1 MGDNMPLKIF
11 FTMLSFIL
19 GCYIVELN
27 QNNKFKH
34 NILIGTIAYIFLLI
48 ASKKFVISRVL
59 SFGGRGTV
67 HFQPLLW

>member
-1 MGDNMPLKIF
+1 MSTILNIKIMGDNMPLKIF
-11 FTMLSFIL
+11 FIMLSFIL

-48 ASKKFVISRVL
+48 IPCLIIFI
-59 SFGGRGTV
+59 
-67 HFQPLLW
+67 

>member
-1 MGDNMPLKIF
+1 MSIILNIKIMGDNMPLKIF

-19 GCYIVELN
+19 GCYTVELN

-48 ASKKFVISRVL
+48 IPCLIIFI
-59 SFGGRGTV
+59 
-67 HFQPLLW
+67 